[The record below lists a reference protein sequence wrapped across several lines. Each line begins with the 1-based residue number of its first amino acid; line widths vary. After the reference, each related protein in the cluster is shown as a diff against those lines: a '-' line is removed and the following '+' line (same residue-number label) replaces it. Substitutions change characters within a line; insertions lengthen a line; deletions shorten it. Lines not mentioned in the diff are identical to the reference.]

1 HYKVIS
7 VIYPVLSSL
16 MELRT
21 LYTEIL
27 TEVTN
32 RSSAGKPTG
41 PFERFRFGKV
51 ILEFRAERGYSSS
64 VGWDIITAFA
74 EQLLQGQLPMTFMCH
89 IAPPGSDVGIEVKLG
104 VLI

>member
-1 HYKVIS
+1 
-7 VIYPVLSSL
+7 

-21 LYTEIL
+21 LYTEVL
-27 TEVTN
+27 TEVTS
-32 RSSAGKPTG
+32 RSSAGELTG
-41 PFERFRFGKV
+41 PFERFQFGKV

-74 EQLLQGQLPMTFMCH
+74 EQLLQAQLPMTFECH
-89 IAPPGSDVGIEVKLG
+89 IAPPESDVGIEVKLG